1 MKKIYL
7 ITLSLFFAHTMLGQ
21 MTPYTSLTS
30 KSSKIH
36 TSNLQSVKSVAPFWS
51 EDFSNGIPSSWTNS
65 PVPWAYRGS
74 STSPNT
80 TVGSQGAYAGTN
92 GPINSL
98 TAQNGFMIFDSDYYD
113 NLGNAGGF
121 GTGQYPCNP
130 PSGSGHV
137 GLLTTDAIDCSMYP
151 AVSIVFNSF
160 YREYTGIARIAFSID
175 GGTTWTDTME
185 VHPEI
190 LVNESTASD
199 YEVML
204 NMPSNIAGN
213 SAVHLQFIYD
223 GTVLYNTSY
232 YGYYFWMIDD
242 VRLIET
248 PDHLLVRQDD
258 VFGGWWLG
266 YQSTGDYGLDYTF
279 NPMAQALNNPY
290 RFESVLRNIG
300 ASTQTNTKLNI
311 IVEDENANNVFSA
324 SSNSTSINT
333 GLNDTLATLSNF
345 TPSNMGLYNISF
357 WASSDSFPTTDTLVR
372 STIIT
377 DSVYGIDY
385 DWNSDGANMPGSR
398 WLVGRTC
405 GGQVVGNA
413 FDIYDNTQLTSISF
427 FVDDESV
434 AGAEVAVQLYE
445 TDGQI
450 YLAESDPY
458 YLQNNDLGSWVTVPL
473 LNPYPL
479 FSGTSYIAAVKGSQ
493 HPTDTMMI
501 TSLALATNVS
511 YIQDNGCD
519 IGTQGF
525 GFWYTATTAMGIRM
539 NFGDISLYDKNHEL
553 KSNVNIYPNPTTG
566 VFNISLMKN
575 EDCVISIDNVL
586 GQTIY
591 NKIHNNLN
599 STTIDFS
606 KLEKGVYMVNIQF
619 DNSSSLTK
627 VVVE

>member
-7 ITLSLFFAHTMLGQ
+7 LTLACFIAQVTFAQISPHNDL
-21 MTPYTSLTS
+21 SA
-30 KSSKIH
+30 KSFKIH
-36 TSNLQSVKSVAPFWS
+36 QSDVNMSKSVAPFWS
-51 EDFSNGIPSSWTNS
+51 EDFSNGIPSTWTNS
-65 PVPWAYRGS
+65 TVPWVYRGS

-80 TVGSQGAYAGTN
+80 SVGSEGAYAGTN
-92 GPINSL
+92 GPIVSP

-113 NLGNAGGF
+113 NLGNAGAF

-130 PSGSGHV
+130 PNGSGHV
-137 GLLTTDAIDCSMYP
+137 GLLTTDAIDCSLYP
-151 AVSIVFNSF
+151 AVSVVFNSF

-175 GGTTWTDTME
+175 GGVTWTDTIE
-185 VHPEI
+185 IHPDI

-199 YEVML
+199 YQVML
-204 NMPSNIAGN
+204 NMPSTVAGN
-213 SAVHLQFIYD
+213 PAVHLQFIYD
-223 GTVLYNTSY
+223 GTIVYNTSF

-242 VRLIET
+242 IQLIET

-266 YQSTGDYGLDYTF
+266 YQTTGDYGLDYTF
-279 NPMAQALNNPY
+279 NPMAQAANNPY
-290 RFESVLRNIG
+290 RCESVLRNIG
-300 ASTQTNTKLNI
+300 ASDQTNTELHVSI
-311 IVEDENANNVFSA
+311 EDENANIVFSG
-324 SSNSTSINT
+324 SSNSITLPFSAT
-333 GLNDTLATLSNF
+333 DTLAISSNF
-345 TPSNMGLYNISF
+345 TPSNMGVYNISF
-357 WASSDSFPTTDTLVR
+357 WATSDSFPTTDTLVR

-398 WLVGRTC
+398 WLVGRSC
-405 GGQVVGNA
+405 GGQVVANA
-413 FDIYDNTQLTSISF
+413 FDIYENTQVTSISF
-427 FVDDESV
+427 FVDDESI

-458 YLQNNDLGSWVTVPL
+458 YLQNSDLGSWVTVPL

-479 FSGTSYIAAVKGSQ
+479 FAGTSYMAAVKGSQ

-501 TSLALATNVS
+501 TSLPLATNVS

-539 NFGDISLYDKNHEL
+539 NFGDISLFNENKEKTDI
-553 KSNVNIYPNPTTG
+553 NIYPNPTNGIFT
-566 VFNISLMKN
+566 ITTDRN
-575 EDCVISIDNVL
+575 ETCEIIIDNIL
-586 GQTIY
+586 GQTVYSSIY
-591 NKIHNNLN
+591 TNLN
-599 STTIDFS
+599 SASIDMS
-606 KLEKGVYMVNIQF
+606 KFDKGVYLVKVKYE
-619 DNSSSLTK
+619 DSSSVTNI
-627 VVVE
+627 VIE

>member
-7 ITLSLFFAHTMLGQ
+7 ITLSLFFAHTMFGQ

-92 GPINSL
+92 GPINSP

-113 NLGNAGGF
+113 NLGNAAAF

-405 GGQVVGNA
+405 GGQC
-413 FDIYDNTQLTSISF
+413 F
-427 FVDDESV
+427 
-434 AGAEVAVQLYE
+434 
-445 TDGQI
+445 
-450 YLAESDPY
+450 
-458 YLQNNDLGSWVTVPL
+458 
-473 LNPYPL
+473 
-479 FSGTSYIAAVKGSQ
+479 
-493 HPTDTMMI
+493 
-501 TSLALATNVS
+501 
-511 YIQDNGCD
+511 
-519 IGTQGF
+519 
-525 GFWYTATTAMGIRM
+525 
-539 NFGDISLYDKNHEL
+539 
-553 KSNVNIYPNPTTG
+553 
-566 VFNISLMKN
+566 
-575 EDCVISIDNVL
+575 
-586 GQTIY
+586 
-591 NKIHNNLN
+591 
-599 STTIDFS
+599 
-606 KLEKGVYMVNIQF
+606 
-619 DNSSSLTK
+619 
-627 VVVE
+627 

>member
-7 ITLSLFFAHTMLGQ
+7 LTLACFIAQVTFAQISPHNDL
-21 MTPYTSLTS
+21 SA
-30 KSSKIH
+30 KSFKIH
-36 TSNLQSVKSVAPFWS
+36 QSDVNMSKSVAPFWS
-51 EDFSNGIPSSWTNS
+51 EDFSNGIPSTWTNS
-65 PVPWAYRGS
+65 TVPWVYRGS

-80 TVGSQGAYAGTN
+80 SVGSQGAYAGTN
-92 GPINSL
+92 GPIVSP

-113 NLGNAGGF
+113 NLGNAGAF

-130 PSGSGHV
+130 PNGSGHV

-151 AVSIVFNSF
+151 AVSVVFNSF

-175 GGTTWTDTME
+175 GGVTWTDTIE
-185 VHPEI
+185 VHPDI

-199 YEVML
+199 YQVML
-204 NMPSNIAGN
+204 NMPSTVAGN
-213 SAVHLQFIYD
+213 PAVHLQFIYD
-223 GTVLYNTSY
+223 GTILYNTSF

-242 VRLIET
+242 IQLIET

-266 YQSTGDYGLDYTF
+266 YQTTGDFGLDYTF
-279 NPMAQALNNPY
+279 NPMAQAANNPY
-290 RFESVLRNIG
+290 RCESVLRNIG
-300 ASTQTNTKLNI
+300 ASDQTNAELHVSI
-311 IVEDENANNVFSA
+311 EDENANIVFSG
-324 SSNSTSINT
+324 SSNSITLPFSAT
-333 GLNDTLATLSNF
+333 DTLAISSNF

-357 WASSDSFPTTDTLVR
+357 WATSDSFPTTDTLVR

-398 WLVGRTC
+398 WLVGRSC
-405 GGQVVGNA
+405 GGQVVANA
-413 FDIYDNTQLTSISF
+413 FDIYENTQVTSISF
-427 FVDDESV
+427 FVDDESI

-458 YLQNNDLGSWVTVPL
+458 YLQNSDLGSWVTVPL

-479 FSGTSYIAAVKGSQ
+479 FAGTSYMAAVKGSQ

-501 TSLALATNVS
+501 TSLPLATNVS

-539 NFGDISLYDKNHEL
+539 NFGDISLFNENKEKTDI
-553 KSNVNIYPNPTTG
+553 NIYPNPTNGT
-566 VFNISLMKN
+566 FTITTDRN
-575 EDCVISIDNVL
+575 ETCEIIIDNIL
-586 GQTIY
+586 GQTVYSSIY
-591 NKIHNNLN
+591 TNLN
-599 STTIDFS
+599 SASIDMS
-606 KLEKGVYMVNIQF
+606 KFDKGVYLVKVKYE
-619 DNSSSLTK
+619 DSSSVTNI
-627 VVVE
+627 VIE

>member
-7 ITLSLFFAHTMLGQ
+7 ITLSLFFAHTMFGQ
-21 MTPYTSLTS
+21 MSPHSSLTS
-30 KSSKIH
+30 KSSKVH
-36 TSNLQSVKSVAPFWS
+36 TSDLQSIKSVAPFWS

-65 PVPWAYRGS
+65 TVPWAYRGS

-80 TVGSQGAYAGTN
+80 SVGSQGAYAGTN
-92 GPINSL
+92 GPINSP

-113 NLGNAGGF
+113 NLGVGANF
-121 GTGQYPCNP
+121 GLGQYPSNP
-130 PSGSGHV
+130 NGHE

-175 GGTTWTDTME
+175 GGATWTDTME

-190 LVNESTASD
+190 LVNESTSDD

-223 GTVLYNTSY
+223 GTVLYNGY

-242 VRLIET
+242 IRLIET
-248 PDHLLVRQDD
+248 PDHLLLRQDD
-258 VFGGWWLG
+258 VYGGWWLG

-300 ASTQTNTKLNI
+300 ATTQTNTKLDI
-311 IVEDENANNVFSA
+311 SVEDENGINVFSA
-324 SSNSTSINT
+324 SSNSISINSGT
-333 GLNDTLATLSNF
+333 NDTLATLSNF
-345 TPSNMGLYNISF
+345 TPSNMGLYNVSF

-398 WLVGRTC
+398 WLVGRSC

-458 YLQNNDLGSWVTVPL
+458 FLQNSDLGSWVTVPL

-479 FSGTSYIAAVKGSQ
+479 FAGTSYMAAVKGSQ

-519 IGTQGF
+519 IGNQGF
-525 GFWYTATTAMGIRM
+525 AFWYTATTAMGIRM
-539 NFGDISLYDKNHEL
+539 NFGDISLSDKNIEL
-553 KSNVNIYPNPTTG
+553 KSNVNIYPNPSNG
-566 VFNISLMKN
+566 VFSITLDENK
-575 EDCVISIDNVL
+575 DCEISIDNVL
-586 GQTIY
+586 GQTVY
-591 NKIHNNLN
+591 KELYNNLN
-599 STTIDFS
+599 STTIDLS
-606 KLEKGVYMVNIQF
+606 SLEKGVYMVKIQF

-627 VVVE
+627 VVIE